1 MKIDR
6 LLSIIM
12 ILLEKE
18 KISAP
23 ELAKTFDVSVRTI
36 YRDLDVIDRTGIPI
50 VTTTGARG
58 GVGIMK
64 TYKIEKRLFTTD
76 DMTALLMGLGS
87 IRSSISVGDM
97 TSLLSKIKGLLPKD
111 QLKKIELKVGQ
122 ISIDMSSW
130 SGNRSCVDHI
140 NSIQTAMNESRLLCF
155 SYLDWE
161 YRRSYREIEP
171 YRLLL
176 KNISWYVEGYC
187 HMRQDYRLFKLT
199 RMFELSVSEQNFS
212 PREFMSRDLP
222 IDIPNKDN
230 VVIGTIRVSENG
242 RERILDLF
250 GDEYIEKENETTWL
264 AHIPLSDNE
273 RGYSFILGLGSD
285 CECIEPDYM
294 RGRIR
299 DYIEKALETYR

>member
-6 LLSIIM
+6 LLSIVM
-12 ILLEKE
+12 ILLEKD

-23 ELAKTFDVSVRTI
+23 ELAKIFDVSVRTI
-36 YRDLDVIDRTGIPI
+36 YRDLDVINQTGIPI
-50 VTTTGARG
+50 VTSTGVNG
-58 GVGIMK
+58 GAGIMK
-64 TYKIEKRLFTTD
+64 TYKLEKRLFTTN
-76 DMTALLMGLGS
+76 DMIALLMGLGS
-87 IRSSISVGDM
+87 IRSSFSAGDI

-111 QLKKIELKVGQ
+111 QLKKIELKAGQ
-122 ISIDMSSW
+122 ISIDMSPW
-130 SGNRSCVDHI
+130 SGNRSCVNHVEA
-140 NSIQTAMNESRLLCF
+140 IQTAMNENRLLCF

-161 YRRSYREIEP
+161 HRRSCREIEP

-187 HMRQDYRLFKLT
+187 HTRQDYRLFKLT

-212 PREFMSRDLP
+212 PREFVPRDFP
-222 IDIPNKDN
+222 IDLPNKDN
-230 VVIGTIRVSENG
+230 TIMGTIRVSENG

-250 GDEYIEKENETTWL
+250 GDEYIEKESETTWL

-285 CECIEPDYM
+285 CECIEPAYM
-294 RGRIR
+294 RDRIR
-299 DYIEKALETYR
+299 KYIEKALGTYR